1 MKKGILSC
9 LLIPVAFLSSSFLAY
24 DTEIQNLVSSKWISP
39 INDTCS
45 DRLCFISESKV
56 MYYSCEHHLDLEL
69 GYKILDGKIEIEAY
83 SSSQGEPKSKL
94 ILMEEDGV
102 LTQLSSQQNKFPR
115 NFIKVPEGSCD

>member
-9 LLIPVAFLSSSFLAY
+9 LLIPVAFMSSSFLIY

-39 INDTCS
+39 VNDTCS

-83 SSSQGEPKSKL
+83 SSSQGEPESKL